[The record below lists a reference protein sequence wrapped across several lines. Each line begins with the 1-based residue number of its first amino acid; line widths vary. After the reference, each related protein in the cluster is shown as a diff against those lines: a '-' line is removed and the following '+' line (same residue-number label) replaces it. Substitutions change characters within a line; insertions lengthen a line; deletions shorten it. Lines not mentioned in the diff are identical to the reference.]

1 MNWNTILASGVIAA
15 LISGVLSLIGSIA
28 TNKIDNKLKY
38 ITEERKNWRSKIRN
52 ICLMFDEGKD
62 LNLILTDIKTNI
74 NTYGYEKSINEL
86 TRNCKD
92 NEKAESDF
100 FMTDGHIWRIIN
112 KLETLKDNSAKEI
125 YVNQLKLYLCKLVK
139 YDWDRSKQEV
149 LGNRQTLYSWLLFAF
164 GEISLIIN
172 VLYYKIFIVKV
183 PAHSTREQCDILFQ
197 TFMYALMFFIPYFIS
212 NLPKVKILYNDAV
225 SKKTV
230 FGICGLSILILMIV
244 ISLIN
249 SKINVYT
256 QLKWMIF
263 PLLVEMLAVAV
274 NCASQVKKF
283 EAIKK
288 YVDDIKTI
296 DKSFWDRN
304 NSKSNKN

>member
-1 MNWNTILASGVIAA
+1 M
-15 LISGVLSLIGSIA
+15 
-28 TNKIDNKLKY
+28 
-38 ITEERKNWRSKIRN
+38 
-52 ICLMFDEGKD
+52 
-62 LNLILTDIKTNI
+62 
-74 NTYGYEKSINEL
+74 
-86 TRNCKD
+86 
-92 NEKAESDF
+92 
-100 FMTDGHIWRIIN
+100 
-112 KLETLKDNSAKEI
+112 
-125 YVNQLKLYLCKLVK
+125 
-139 YDWDRSKQEV
+139 
-149 LGNRQTLYSWLLFAF
+149 FAF

-172 VLYYKIFIVKV
+172 VLYYKIFIVKL

-230 FGICGLSILILMIV
+230 VGICGLSILILMIV

-249 SKINVYT
+249 SKINACA

-263 PLLVEMLAVAV
+263 PLLVEILAVAV

>member
-15 LISGVLSLIGSIA
+15 LISGVLSLIGSIT

-62 LNLILTDIKTNI
+62 LNLILTEIKTNI

-172 VLYYKIFIVKV
+172 VLYYKICIVKV
-183 PAHSTREQCDILFQ
+183 PAHSTREQCDIWFQ